1 MSKRTDAFLT
11 TFNELETFLRD
22 TTNSRRNVPF
32 GGLIQRASEENAAV
46 RAHARDLREWA
57 DLRNAVVHEH
67 PRGEVIAEITEAA
80 LAEFQVMANRVMAPP
95 RVFPL
100 YRRDVR
106 VFKMSDPLTEAVED
120 LWREGY
126 SQVIVRNQDDMAQL
140 SYVGISRWMG
150 ETIQGT
156 VIDLNGATVGAALAL
171 EEPGGIDF
179 LSREATIYDA
189 RERFQQ
195 LAVRRQQ
202 RLRVIVITEHGLARE
217 APLGLI
223 TASDILESENGTN
236 GSSR

>member
-1 MSKRTDAFLT
+1 MAHRTEEFLT

-22 TTNSRRNVPF
+22 STDSLRNVPF
-32 GGLIQRASEENAAV
+32 GSLIVRAGENNAAV
-46 RAHARDLREWA
+46 RANARDLREWA

-67 PRGEVIAEITEAA
+67 PRGEVIAEITPAA
-80 LAEFQVMANRVMAPP
+80 LGEFQAMAGKIMAPP
-95 RVFPL
+95 LIFPR

-106 VFKMSDPLTEAVED
+106 VFKVTDPLTEAVDD

-126 SQVIVRNQDDMAQL
+126 SQVIVRNHDDMTQL
-140 SYVGISRWMG
+140 SYAGISRWMG
-150 ETIQGT
+150 EAIEGT
-156 VIDLNGATVGAALAL
+156 VIELDGATVGAALAY
-171 EEPGGIDF
+171 EEAGGIDF
-179 LSREATIYDA
+179 LAREATIFDA

-223 TASDILESENGTN
+223 TASDILEAENGLNNT
-236 GSSR
+236 GR